1 MVVMSNEKHY
11 SQEQIDQL
19 SSQHFINR
27 IDDHLRTVSSIKIV
41 ETKDNTTRVIL
52 FLEIF
57 YNNDKVDTLSFDLHD
72 HNYEDIIEVARN
84 ISTNEFILQEI
95 DNFLSGYGE

>member
-1 MVVMSNEKHY
+1 MVVMSNEKPY
-11 SQEQIDQL
+11 SKEQIDQL

-41 ETKDNTTRVIL
+41 DTADNTTRVIL

-57 YNNDKVDTLSFDLHD
+57 YDNHKIDTMSFDLHD
-72 HNYEDIIEVARN
+72 HNYEDIVDVARN